1 MVVVSISL
9 MGAPEHSFIV
19 NRCAAAVQ
27 YLLIAEREVTLI
39 VNASLA
45 LVVNTSDGSFIITQ
59 I

>member
-39 VNASLA
+39 VKVSLA
-45 LVVNTSDGSFIITQ
+45 TVVSTSDGSLIITK